1 MDSIQFHQF
10 IAKAD
15 LKPFFFFLFFIFK
28 WKEFMQKKEEVFYI
42 SFPLELAVW
51 LKEVEFIYI
60 CAFLPP
66 LPMSATSYINC

>member
-1 MDSIQFHQF
+1 
-10 IAKAD
+10 
-15 LKPFFFFLFFIFK
+15 
-28 WKEFMQKKEEVFYI
+28 MQKKEEVFYI